1 MSPAEPQRKVPAAA
15 PEGSRQVHGAEPA
28 RHVEPERPSHL
39 RLVERR
45 ARRRARRQRL
55 GLTVLVLGTAAL
67 CLGLVA
73 LHALIAENQFK
84 LDRLQDQAAVVQ
96 ARYEKLRLQVAQ
108 LEAPDR
114 VVAVAEG
121 RLGMR
126 QPGSV
131 TYLPAPGTSLPASRP
146 ISLAGQPGR
155 ATTTRSAGAGT
166 VAAPQGDADWPTIK
180 PDMGSSP

>member
-1 MSPAEPQRKVPAAA
+1 M
-15 PEGSRQVHGAEPA
+15 
-28 RHVEPERPSHL
+28 L
-39 RLVERR
+39 I
-45 ARRRARRQRL
+45 L
-55 GLTVLVLGTAAL
+55 GMTTL

-73 LHALIAENQFK
+73 MHALIAENQFK
-84 LDRLQDQAAVVQ
+84 LDRLQDQAAIVQ

-114 VVAVAEG
+114 IVAVAEG

-131 TYLPAPGTSLPASRP
+131 TYLPAPGTSL
-146 ISLAGQPGR
+146 AGSPPPSQAGR
-155 ATTTRSAGAGT
+155 SDPPTTARSPGAGT
-166 VAAPQGDADWPTIK
+166 AAAPQGDADWPIIK

>member
-1 MSPAEPQRKVPAAA
+1 
-15 PEGSRQVHGAEPA
+15 
-28 RHVEPERPSHL
+28 
-39 RLVERR
+39 
-45 ARRRARRQRL
+45 L
-55 GLTVLVLGTAAL
+55 GLTVLILGLTAL

-73 LHALIAENQFK
+73 MHALIAENQFK
-84 LDRLQDQAAVVQ
+84 LDRLQDQATVVQ

-114 VVAVAEG
+114 IVAVAEG

-131 TYLPAPGTSLPASRP
+131 TYLPAPGTSLPASGPASQTGRSDP
-146 ISLAGQPGR
+146 ASTARAGI
-155 ATTTRSAGAGT
+155 AGT
-166 VAAPQGDADWPTIK
+166 VEAPQGEADWPTIK